1 MLGFYSLIFLKGL
14 VTTSVPE
21 PVGAGTFWPDPE
33 AGAGVKVRL
42 RLTFDEIEGI
52 LNDILFLRSNF
63 QH

>member
-33 AGAGVKVRL
+33 LV
-42 RLTFDEIEGI
+42 
-52 LNDILFLRSNF
+52 
-63 QH
+63 